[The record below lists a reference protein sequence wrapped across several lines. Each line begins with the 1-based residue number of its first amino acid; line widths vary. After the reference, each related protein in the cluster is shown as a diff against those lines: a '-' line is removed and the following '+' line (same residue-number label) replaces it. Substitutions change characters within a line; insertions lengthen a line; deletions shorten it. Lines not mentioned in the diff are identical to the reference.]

1 MEKSQFSQYID
12 KWLKPIALYLTKTI
26 NGKETPET
34 YLYKLMLTKKFS
46 PTMKWE
52 SIGIDG
58 RTVMADV
65 VATDSQLPLKKRS
78 LIKRLTGSIPKIGM
92 KKSMNETQM
101 DEISLLE
108 SLATAGNTY
117 EMEIVDIV
125 FDDARSVVKGVFER
139 LEYMFLQA
147 LSNDGVF
154 QTEDDENVGILIR
167 VDLEMPEDQKFGV
180 VTPWSDP
187 AAKPIDDLTRVIS
200 AAKRKGKVLSFI
212 HMDYSTFTALLS
224 NTQIKRQL
232 AASQG
237 YGSVANDGLADAL
250 PEQLTNLM
258 RTQYKL
264 TINVIDRSVIA
275 EIDGVDTVINCW
287 TENKV
292 VLTTGMNVGNLV
304 WSRLAAERRPN
315 KAFDY
320 AKIDDYTLLSIYQ
333 TMDDTPLEYTTS
345 QARVLPVLN
354 MMNIYS
360 INTEEASIA
369 AQTEGDTTITL
380 FGDSTVVKADA
391 ITALKSLGVTI
402 NANATDATVQKKVN
416 ELNAEDEQA
425 FKTALD
431 IA

>member
-12 KWLKPIALYLTKTI
+12 KWLKGIALYLTKTI

-34 YLYKLMLTKKFS
+34 YLYKLMLIKKFS

-101 DEISLLE
+101 DEIALLE
-108 SLATAGNTY
+108 SLQGDY
-117 EMEIVDIV
+117 EAEIVDIV
-125 FDDARSVVKGVFER
+125 FDDARSVVKGVWER

-167 VDLEMPEDQKFGV
+167 VDLEMPDDQKYGV
-180 VTPWSDP
+180 VTAWSDP

-200 AAKRKGKVLSFI
+200 AAKLKGKVLSFI
-212 HMDYSTFTALLS
+212 HMDYTTFTALLS

-264 TINVIDRSVIA
+264 TINVVDRSVIA

-292 VLTTGMNVGNLV
+292 VLTTSMTVGNLV

-354 MMNIYS
+354 MLNIFS
-360 INTEEASIA
+360 INTEEASVA
-369 AQTEGDTTITL
+369 VQTEGNSTITL
-380 FGDSTVVKADA
+380 FGVTTVVKADA
-391 ITALKSLGVTI
+391 IAALKALGVNV
-402 NANATDATVQKKVN
+402 NANATDATVEKKVN

-425 FKTALD
+425 FKTALS